1 MSQQINLINSNFL
14 LERKYFSMRAMLQA
28 LALLILGLVLFYA
41 YVSHQIQMLEEH
53 GVESAR
59 RLTVTQEKVASYA
72 AGFSSQQTHPMLLDE
87 LARNEANLAAQQS
100 LIEVLK
106 NSLDGN
112 ATGYSEYM
120 RAFSRQAVE
129 GLWLTGF
136 HISGNDKEIAIQGAV
151 LKPELLPAYVR
162 RLSRE
167 KIMRGK
173 SFAALQMQ
181 QATKQDPHMTN
192 YVEFLMQSTLHSE
205 RKP

>member
-1 MSQQINLINSNFL
+1 MH
-14 LERKYFSMRAMLQA
+14 AMLQA
-28 LALLILGLVLFYA
+28 LALLIFGLVLFFA
-41 YVSHQIQMLEEH
+41 YVSHQIQMLEEQ

-59 RLTVTQEKVASYA
+59 RLTVMQEKVASYA
-72 AGFSSQQTHPMLLDE
+72 AGFSSQQAHPMLLDE
-87 LARNEANLAAQQS
+87 LARNEANLAAQQR

-106 NSLDGN
+106 NSLDEN

-136 HISGNDKEIAIQGAV
+136 HISGNGKEISMQGAV

-162 RLSRE
+162 RLSSE

-173 SFAALQMQ
+173 SFDALKMQ
-181 QATKQDPHMTN
+181 QATKQDPRMTSH
-192 YVEFLMQSTLHSE
+192 VEFFIQSTLRRES
-205 RKP
+205 KP